1 MATRAIAKIETE
13 RVIVKKMRIKLSTRN
28 PQKEALNLQ
37 INIRDLYKAGKGRKS
52 SFTQYL
58 FHKNNIFAPANIYL
72 LT

>member
-58 FHKNNIFAPANIYL
+58 FLENSAKIF
-72 LT
+72 